1 MKTLPPSFNPVSTQD
16 VWTAFQQIIYDY
28 MNIHLFTCTPVEVI
42 AVNQDGSVDVR
53 SLLMLKTTAG
63 DVLPPQ
69 EPVFHVPVFIFRGG
83 GCDITLPVSIG
94 DKGLLLSCKYDPS
107 AYFETHD
114 LSPTSSSRLFSLSN
128 GVFLPLDFG
137 YSPNGI
143 TLRNGA
149 SSIVLKAREII
160 LTAAENTEENPSS
173 SSLVLTPS
181 SLSGVVQGSVSVQAD
196 SCEVRAQ
203 SACVEAQ
210 AVSLGGPGGA
220 GIARIGDTVVV
231 GGVSGTITTGSAV
244 VTSV

>member
-1 MKTLPPSFNPVSTQD
+1 MDTVAISSNGTGFTTCSYSLTALPVVSYMKLQGFASDGVSWD
-16 VWTAFQQIIYDY
+16 DIEPAAISIGADG
-28 MNIHLFTCTPVEVI
+28 L
-42 AVNQDGSVDVR
+42 ASVNQ
-53 SLLMLKTTAG
+53 K
-63 DVLPPQ
+63 
-69 EPVFHVPVFIFRGG
+69 PVFIFRGG

-114 LSPTSSSRLFSLSN
+114 LSPTSSCRLFSLSN

-210 AVSLGGPGGA
+210 AVSLGGPGGS